1 MKKETEL
8 KIGLAIHKIAMTV
21 SEEDLK
27 KIGQYLKD
35 IENAV
40 LEEGKDNAQ

>member
-1 MKKETEL
+1 MSKEAEL
-8 KIGLAIHKIAMTV
+8 KIGMAIHKIAMVV

-40 LEEGKDNAQ
+40 LEDGKENE